1 MYLHGKGGN
10 MDALYLEYGKAMVQ
24 LEMIQGRVND
34 IKMRII
40 EELKKANAGTPPP
53 APAAPDT
60 K

>member
-1 MYLHGKGGN
+1 MSENVLEG
-10 MDALYLEYGKAMVQ
+10 LYLEYGRAMVQ
-24 LEMIQGRVND
+24 QEMVQGRVND
-34 IKMRII
+34 IKMRLI